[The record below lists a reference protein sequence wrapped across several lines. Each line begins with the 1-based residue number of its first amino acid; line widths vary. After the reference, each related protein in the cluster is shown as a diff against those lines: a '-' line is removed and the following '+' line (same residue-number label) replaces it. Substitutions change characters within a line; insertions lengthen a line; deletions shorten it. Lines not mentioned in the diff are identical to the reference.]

1 MIELVAILACLTVL
15 SIPPGE
21 LALIT
26 ERLLFC
32 WGWIKTKIKKLLS
45 R

>member
-1 MIELVAILACLTVL
+1 MIELIAILVCLVVL

-26 ERLLFC
+26 EKLLFC
-32 WGWIKTKIKKLLS
+32 WEWIKTKIKKLLS